1 MAVQAATR
9 GNMRCLART
18 SKLTWNSAPGCGQRA
33 PPVPLAMAARWTKF
47 ASTCS
52 FQNKWSHRASI
63 CSTQSRN
70 VTLGTGSPARP
81 FCGTSGAGEV
91 IVKHLHELSDV
102 AGLIRKGLCHRVVVM
117 AGAGLS
123 TPSGIPDFRSPTT
136 GLYDNLQKYNLP
148 YPEAVFDINYF
159 LQDPRPFLSLARE
172 LYPGERRPN
181 LGHYF
186 LRLLHERGLLLRLY
200 TQNIDGLER
209 VAGLPEDKLVE
220 AHGSFST
227 AFCTRCKREH
237 CGGDVRSVI
246 MAGEIPRCKSCQGI
260 VKPDIVFFG
269 EDLPE
274 RFHLYQVDFPL
285 ADLLLVMGTSLEV
298 EPFGSLVHAVRP
310 GIPRVLFNR
319 HAVGPFANPILAP
332 SDLVELGELVPRV
345 EAFVA
350 QLGWQV
356 ELSELMKDETAKLDK
371 LSKA

>member
-1 MAVQAATR
+1 MV
-9 GNMRCLART
+9 
-18 SKLTWNSAPGCGQRA
+18 
-33 PPVPLAMAARWTKF
+33 ARWTKF

-52 FQNKWSHRASI
+52 FQHKWFHRASI
-63 CSTQSRN
+63 FGTHCGN
-70 VTLGTGSPARP
+70 VTLGTRSPARP

-91 IVKHLHELSDV
+91 TVKYLRELSDV
-102 AGLIRKGLCHRVVVM
+102 AGLIHKGLCHRVVVM

-136 GLYDNLQKYNLP
+136 GLYDNLQKYKLP
-148 YPEAVFDINYF
+148 YPEAVFDIDYF
-159 LQDPRPFLSLARE
+159 LQDPQPFFALARE

-181 LGHYF
+181 VGHYF
-186 LRLLHERGLLLRLY
+186 LRLLHDHGLLLRVY

-209 VAGLPEDKLVE
+209 VAGLPTDKLVE

-227 AFCTRCKREH
+227 ALCTRCSREH
-237 CGGDVRSVI
+237 CGDDVKSVI
-246 MAGEIPRCKSCQGI
+246 MAGEIPRCKTCQGI

-269 EDLPE
+269 EELPK
-274 RFHLYQVDFPL
+274 RFHLYQVDFPS

-298 EPFGSLVHAVRP
+298 EPFGSLVHAIRP

-319 HAVGPFANPILAP
+319 HAVGPFAHPILAP

-350 QLGWQV
+350 KLGWQV
-356 ELSELMKDETAKLDK
+356 ELSELIKDETAKLDT
-371 LSKA
+371 LSEG